1 MLVLQAPTSLSAS
14 TYKRVECGKG
24 DQNSNGECKFKE
36 HLKASQTKEF
46 RGHCID
52 SKGNSSI
59 PNAQDCNR
67 NTHQNTC
74 THVFDP
80 DNLGKSDMS
89 CSCTN
94 WDPSTGHNVY
104 VKLNCDN

>member
-14 TYKRVECGKG
+14 TYKRVECHEA
-24 DQNSNGECKFKE
+24 D
-36 HLKASQTKEF
+36 
-46 RGHCID
+46 RD